1 MKKAV
6 IFTGLLFIFGV
17 LSMSGCKKD
26 EKAGTTGQ
34 EGTSQTQPSEPAPV
48 PEGTPKY

>member
-1 MKKAV
+1 MKKAPTF
-6 IFTGLLFIFGV
+6 IGLLLIFGM

-26 EKAGTTGQ
+26 EKAGTSKQ
-34 EGTSQTQPSEPAPV
+34 EGTSQTQPTEPAPV